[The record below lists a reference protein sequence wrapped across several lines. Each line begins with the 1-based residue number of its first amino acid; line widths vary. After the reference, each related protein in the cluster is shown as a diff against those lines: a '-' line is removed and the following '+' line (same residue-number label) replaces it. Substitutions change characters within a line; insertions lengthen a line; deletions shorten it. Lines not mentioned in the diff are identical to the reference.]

1 MNQTQNPV
9 ASFAIYSP
17 NEAATNDGA
26 GFWNSEQG
34 WVTQE
39 GASVFSAE
47 ETRHS
52 SLPMST
58 GQDARW
64 VPVQWQ
70 VPNSEAWLSTLAPGS
85 QVWWNDPDCGISS
98 GYYIVQD
105 ILVEEDSPVTNETM
119 LVLKN
124 EAGSSSEVFAHELSQ
139 LRPVGLLPVV
149 HHSDAEGYTTCGHAF
164 TEAEAEE
171 IGLRQFEAE
180 AIKAVQIVDVTGP
193 AWAISSVSNQEVTL
207 SFAFSGSGV
216 PADVLRAALADVQDA
231 LSARGV
237 KVLQVEP
244 VTSDAGEPLTED
256 ELADFML
263 ERIESGSLRVE
274 DIPLRLARYGLMEPS
289 SFLAEMRERMEG
301 RNGLI
306 SGDAHDDDEEGD
318 KDDANA
324 TPAVE
329 GRAWLGEDAAL
340 RNAFEA
346 TDEDIVQVLRDNAVQ
361 VANTNGVPF
370 WAMAQNILADW
381 GPDTYARV
389 AKAALKAG
397 TSLADQTTAAQAEI
411 RAILVETGVLKR

>member
-1 MNQTQNPV
+1 MNKTQNPM
-9 ASFAIYSP
+9 ASFAVYSP
-17 NEAATNDGA
+17 NEAAINDGA

-39 GASVFSAE
+39 FASVFSAE

-64 VPVQWQ
+64 VPVEWHIQ
-70 VPNSEAWLSTLAPGS
+70 NSDEWLATLAPGS

-98 GYYIVQD
+98 GYYVIQD
-105 ILVEEDSPVTNETM
+105 VLVEEDSPITNETM

-124 EAGSSSEVFAHELSQ
+124 EAGSSSEVFAHELSPV
-139 LRPVGLLPVV
+139 RPAALLPVV
-149 HHSDAEGYTTCGHAF
+149 NHGNGEYATCGHAF
-164 TEAEAEE
+164 TEAEA
-171 IGLRQFEAE
+171 AE
-180 AIKAVQIVDVTGP
+180 VGERLLGNENVKVQLIHDVTGP
-193 AWAISSVSNQEVTL
+193 AWAVSSEAVHQVTV
-207 SFAFSGSGV
+207 SFAFSSTGV

-370 WAMAQNILADW
+370 WAMAENILADW

-389 AKAALKAG
+389 AKAALSAG
-397 TSLADQTTAAQAEI
+397 TSLDDQTTAAQAEI